1 MRRFFLPVGVT
12 DGAFLIATGIGIG
25 IGIWLATADPFK

>member
-25 IGIWLATADPFK
+25 IWLATADPFK

>member
-12 DGAFLIATGIGIG
+12 DGAFLLAAGIGL
-25 IGIWLATADPFK
+25 WRATADPFK